1 MAGAGRWLHW
11 EMPMMADT
19 DFLGNSMEWSVTW
32 MPILSASMRRQNL
45 SAGHRPVSVARRK
58 APYRFLPVLC
68 SFLLDEPVHLVC
80 QMLGGGSG
88 RCIQKKTPY
97 IVS

>member
-1 MAGAGRWLHW
+1 MVCHLD
-11 EMPMMADT
+11 ADFICF
-19 DFLGNSMEWSVTW
+19 DEAAEVFL
-32 MPILSASMRRQNL
+32 L
-45 SAGHRPVSVARRK
+45 GHRPVSVARRK

-88 RCIQKKTPY
+88 RCIQKKTPH
-97 IVS
+97 IVSRLEGSILILAFVGYMVVLLG